1 MTFSVSPSG
10 QCAQRPLCRPVLSR
24 AEMGLLLGMAA
35 LLALA
40 LACLGPV
47 LSALVTL
54 RNRRV
59 PVMLRAPVSGQN
71 RAHIVGGLRW
81 LCA

>member
-10 QCAQRPLCRPVLSR
+10 QCAQRPLCRPVLPR

-35 LLALA
+35 LLA

>member
-1 MTFSVSPSG
+1 
-10 QCAQRPLCRPVLSR
+10 
-24 AEMGLLLGMAA
+24 MGLLLGMAA
-35 LLALA
+35 LLA

-81 LCA
+81 LRA